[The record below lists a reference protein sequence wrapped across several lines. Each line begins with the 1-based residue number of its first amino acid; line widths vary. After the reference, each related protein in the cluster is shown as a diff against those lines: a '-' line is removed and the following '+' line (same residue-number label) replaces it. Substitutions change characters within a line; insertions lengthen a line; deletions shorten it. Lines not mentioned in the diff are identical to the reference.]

1 MRLRCTSTQM
11 RVPISQSY
19 NRRKDLQYWTMRE
32 HAMILRKD
40 TAIFSFRSAPPIRK
54 AGSMLS
60 FPFCTSRSRTSICFS
75 IVTVFLNSPQVS
87 HIVAADLV
95 TQSLLNMVGLFNCA
109 SDASNF
115 VISSTSSVVNVI
127 HECFFAESSLSSNI
141 TATQPN
147 KHPTNRD
154 HYLPSPAPCPRQ
166 TA

>member
-19 NRRKDLQYWTMRE
+19 NRRKDLQYWTMPV

-40 TAIFSFRSAPPIRK
+40 MAITSFKSAPPIRK

-60 FPFCTSRSRTSICFS
+60 FSLLQFSHFDCFS

-115 VISSTSSVVNVI
+115 VIFSTSSVVNAI
-127 HECFFAESSLSSNI
+127 HECFFAESSLSSDI

-147 KHPTNRD
+147 KHPANRD